1 MKDKNSPLPNRQIVA
16 QLQERLE
23 QFSPPRRGS
32 TQTVSSGCQELD
44 RLLAHEGLR
53 HGGLCRGTLVEW
65 LGVSPGSGAGSLALA
80 AAREACREG
89 GPLVVIDR
97 AACFYPPAAAQAGVE
112 LDRLIVVR
120 PDNGAD
126 EVWALDQA
134 LRSSAVAA
142 VLCWIERRE
151 PRMWRRM
158 QLAAEAAGNLGL
170 FVRPAT
176 ARGDPSWAAVRFF
189 VTPLPSSAV
198 GRRLRIEL
206 LRLRGNPGGQTL
218 DLELD
223 DETGAVRLAPA
234 VAAATLVRRAAG
246 G

>member
-1 MKDKNSPLPNRQIVA
+1 MKDKNLPSSNRQVVA

-23 QFSPPRRGS
+23 QFSQARRGG
-32 TQTVSSGCQELD
+32 TQTVSTGCQELD
-44 RLLAHEGLR
+44 RLLAR
-53 HGGLCRGTLVEW
+53 GGLCRGTLVEW
-65 LGVSPGSGAGSLALA
+65 LASGPGSGAGSLALS

-97 AACFYPPAAAQAGVE
+97 AACFYPPAAVQAGVQ

-120 PDNGAD
+120 PDSAAD
-126 EVWALDQA
+126 EIWALDQA

-151 PRMWRRM
+151 PHMWRRM

-189 VTPLPSSAV
+189 VTPLRSAV

-223 DETGAVRLAPA
+223 DETGAVRLAPP
-234 VAAATLVRRAAG
+234 VAASTLVRRAAG